1 MRTPHDI
8 IKNMVRTEKGSN
20 LLTQNKYLF
29 KVSRDANK
37 IDIKRSVEDL
47 YTVHVKSVNIINVKG
62 KKRRVRLHQGMT
74 SAWKKAIVTLK
85 PESTI
90 EVT

>member
-1 MRTPHDI
+1 MRTPHDV

-20 LLTQNKYLF
+20 LLVQNKYLF

-37 IDIKRSVEDL
+37 IDIKRAVEDI
-47 YTVHVKSVNIINVKG
+47 YKVHVKSVNTVSVKG

-85 PESTI
+85 PESKI

>member
-1 MRTPHDI
+1 MRTPHDV

-20 LLTQNKYLF
+20 LLIQNKYFF
-29 KVSRDANK
+29 KVSQDANK
-37 IDIKRSVEDL
+37 IDIKRSVESI
-47 YTVHVKSVNIINVKG
+47 YKVHVKSVNIISVKG

-85 PESTI
+85 PESKI

>member
-1 MRTPHDI
+1 MRISHDV

-20 LLTQNKYLF
+20 LLTQNKYVF
-29 KVSRDANK
+29 KVDARANK
-37 IDIKRSVEDL
+37 VEIKRSVEDI
-47 YTVHVKSVNIINVKG
+47 YKVHVKSVNVINVKG

-74 SAWKKAIVTLK
+74 SAWKKAMVTLK
-85 PESTI
+85 PESKI

>member
-1 MRTPHDI
+1 MRTSHDV

-29 KVSRDANK
+29 KVSKEANK
-37 IDIKRSVEDL
+37 IDIKRSVEDI
-47 YTVHVKSVNIINVKG
+47 YSVHVKSVNIVNVKG

-85 PESTI
+85 PESKI

>member
-1 MRTPHDI
+1 MRTPHDV

-29 KVSRDANK
+29 KVSRNANK
-37 IDIKRSVEDL
+37 IDIKKSIEDL

>member
-1 MRTPHDI
+1 
-8 IKNMVRTEKGSN
+8 
-20 LLTQNKYLF
+20 KYFF
-29 KVSRDANK
+29 KVSQDANK
-37 IDIKRSVEDL
+37 IDIKRSVESI
-47 YTVHVKSVNIINVKG
+47 YKVHVKSVNIISVKG

-85 PESTI
+85 PESKI

>member
-1 MRTPHDI
+1 MRTSHDF
-8 IKNMVRTEKGSN
+8 IKNMIRTEKGSN
-20 LLTQNKYLF
+20 LLVQNKYIF
-29 KVSRDANK
+29 KVSHDANK
-37 IDIKRSVEDL
+37 INIKKAVEDI
-47 YTVHVKSVNIINVKG
+47 YSVHVKSVNIVNVKG

-85 PESTI
+85 PESKI